1 MKRLLTSTLFAG
13 LCLGLVLPG
22 CVSSRKYKESQ
33 SSLNMTRQTV
43 EQLRADS
50 ARLATEATTMNQKI
64 STLESERTSMKSS
77 LDSLNTYISQ
87 QRPNMDYQTY
97 FSGQE
102 QSGTQMQQSL
112 TSSLAAVGLSSED
125 IQHQYGTVVVSIDEA
140 KHFSGANLNASGKK
154 VMKEIATAIKGQSDY
169 KVGVTPMSPFGGS
182 DSASMA
188 MNDESSTESS
198 SSSSSSGS
206 ENGTTASG
214 VTSSR
219 GTGSRVN
226 SNVPD
231 NTRNTSSA
239 RSTTA
244 ARKSSTARKTTTK
257 RYSSESG
264 RTVSNRIKPRKSTA
278 TPMSIRT
285 QRATNVAKSLLQN
298 GVDEV
303 NVTLKNT
310 KSSTGGT
317 KQKESIRVVLSP
329 DNNKMYNQRST
340 AEANRTTSG
349 QE

>member
-13 LCLGLVLPG
+13 LCLGMVLPG

-50 ARLATEATTMNQKI
+50 AKLATEATTMNEKI

-77 LDSLNTYISQ
+77 LDSLNNYISQ

-112 TSSLAAVGLSSED
+112 TSSLAAVGLTSED

-169 KVGVTPMSPFGGS
+169 KVGVTPMSPFGGN

-188 MNDESSTESS
+188 MNETET
-198 SSSSSSGS
+198 SSSSSGS
-206 ENGTTASG
+206 NTEDGTTASG

-231 NTRNTSSA
+231 NTRNTASA
-239 RSTTA
+239 RSTST

-310 KSSTGGT
+310 KSTTGGT